1 MNTKQLEYALV
12 LEMEASFSRAAEK
25 LNITQPSLSQYIK
38 KLEGEVG
45 AELFV
50 RLGQRVVP
58 TKAGEAFLRAAK
70 QMMAIERGL
79 SLEISDILK
88 DNRGVINIGVSP
100 SRSVGA
106 LSGVITEFCKKYP
119 EIQVNLYEKTVSEL
133 QNELSEQK
141 YDICILPSPPNNS
154 RFEVMDLYLEKTV
167 IAVPLHIAKKL
178 NLQVP
183 KEGKTGSLD
192 FSLLK
197 GQPFITLFEGQPMRE
212 LLRELCEMSGVEVDI
227 RAKCVNI
234 ETSYALAAEGLGIAL
249 IPHSM
254 LDIRKHTLRLYYP
267 KGFENGRQVC
277 AVLPSNS
284 YHSRPVMELLEM
296 IKR

>member
-12 LEMEASFSRAAEK
+12 LENEGSFSKAADK
-25 LNITQPSLSQYIK
+25 LNISQPSLSQYIK
-38 KLEGEVG
+38 KLEKEIG

-50 RLGQRVVP
+50 RCGQAVVP
-58 TKAGEAFLRAAK
+58 THAGKAFLNAAK

-79 SLEISDILK
+79 TLEISDILK
-88 DNRGVINIGVSP
+88 EGNGVINIGVSP

-106 LSGVITEFCKKYP
+106 LPGIITEFCKKYP
-119 EIQVNLYEKTVSEL
+119 KIQINLFEKTVAELQSEL
-133 QNELSEQK
+133 SDQK
-141 YDICILPSPPNNS
+141 YDICILPSPPKNM
-154 RFEVMDLYLEKTV
+154 RFELIDLYMEKTV
-167 IAVPLHIAKKL
+167 VAIPVSIAKKL
-178 NLQVP
+178 DLEVP
-183 KEGKTGSLD
+183 KEGKIEIID
-192 FSLLK
+192 FKLLEN
-197 GQPFITLFEGQPMRE
+197 QPFITLFEGQPMRE
-212 LLRELCEMSGVEVDI
+212 LLRDLCEASGINVDI
-227 RAKCVNI
+227 RARCVNI

-267 KGFENGRQVC
+267 KGYDQGRQVC

-284 YHSRPVMELLEM
+284 YHSRPVMEFLEM